1 MQAPS
6 DTNRVNITQLQ
17 TMSNT
22 FLSCGLG
29 LTQTQG
35 APLPQWQFRDR
46 LCLHSD
52 LPSSPSPPSLT
63 QVCQRE
69 HLADVGQTWQ
79 EALIYSH
86 FEIKEG
92 EALTL
97 NMTNE
102 GHIDFLSLLET
113 GPGCVCRSEGLL
125 QGKQIG
131 TTSDRENP
139 AELSFCASIH
149 QCKNSFFFGKLYFEN
164 VICYTSWSNTTK

>member
-1 MQAPS
+1 MKPSIWWHHLILCPDLLLPQWIPKRNASPHYSRQSNACLLMQAPS

-22 FLSCGLG
+22 FLSCGLS
-29 LTQTQG
+29 LTQTQR
-35 APLPQWQFRDR
+35 APLPHWQFRDR

-52 LPSSPSPPSLT
+52 PPSSPSPLSLT
-63 QVCQRE
+63 HVCQTERPAE
-69 HLADVGQTWQ
+69 VSQTWQ

-102 GHIDFLSLLET
+102 RCIDFLSLLET
-113 GPGCVCRSEGLL
+113 GPECVCRTERLL
-125 QGKQIG
+125 QMSGRTNG
-131 TTSDRENP
+131 P
-139 AELSFCASIH
+139 
-149 QCKNSFFFGKLYFEN
+149 
-164 VICYTSWSNTTK
+164 